1 MRLVVEGLTKKYG
14 KKTALNK
21 ADLSASNG
29 IYGLLGPNGAG
40 KTTMIRILAG
50 ILTPDSGKITFDGE
64 DYLKNIEKFRYKMGY
79 LPQEFGSF
87 KRLTVLECMD
97 AIAVLKGLKISSV
110 RKEEIESLLKEV
122 NLYEE
127 KSKKVGA
134 LSGGMKRRLGI
145 AQSMLANPSI
155 IMVDEPTAGLD
166 PEERIRFRGLIRR
179 IAAERIILLSTHIME
194 DVRNNCDGLAL
205 IKNGLIEQFE
215 GFSAL
220 EKKAEGKV
228 WSLVAN
234 KDEYAA
240 LSKSLR
246 ILSTNTIA
254 EGLELRIYSEI
265 QPSAEAVLVRPTVE
279 EGYLSWV
286 DARE

>member
-110 RKEEIESLLKEV
+110 RKEQIESLLKEV

-246 ILSTNTIA
+246 ILSTNTIS

>member
-234 KDEYAA
+234 KDEYAS

>member
-1 MRLVVEGLTKKYG
+1 MRLVVEGLKKKYG

-234 KDEYAA
+234 KDEYAS

>member
-1 MRLVVEGLTKKYG
+1 MRLVIEGLTKKYG

-64 DYLKNIEKFRYKMGY
+64 NYLRNIEKFRYKMGY

-97 AIAVLKGLKISSV
+97 AIAVLKGLKLSSA
-110 RKEEIESLLKEV
+110 RKEEIERLLKEV

-155 IMVDEPTAGLD
+155 IMVDEPTSGLD

-205 IKNGLIEQFE
+205 IKNGQIEQFE
-215 GFSAL
+215 GFSEL

-234 KDEYAA
+234 KDEYAS

-265 QPSAEAVLVRPTVE
+265 QPSDEAVLVRPTVE

>member
-97 AIAVLKGLKISSV
+97 AIAVLKGLKLSSV
-110 RKEEIESLLKEV
+110 RKEEIESLLMEV

-127 KSKKVGA
+127 KSKRVGA

-155 IMVDEPTAGLD
+155 IMVDEPTSGLD

-205 IKNGLIEQFE
+205 IKDGLIEQFE

-234 KDEYAA
+234 KDEYAS